1 MQGISNHKSAH
12 LMRQRVPSVTA
23 TTVAALGLPDG
34 GGGAVGV
41 AGEVEVLAGKR
52 RDSARV

>member
-1 MQGISNHKSAH
+1 VQGISNHKSAH

-34 GGGAVGV
+34 VGVAVGV